1 MRVTGINDDICNEI
15 CLIICLKYHVRAYS
29 ETLTPQV
36 VIETHQKILD
46 QKQTAQPIQL
56 CINIYTVWNQSTA
69 DDIKTFYESH
79 GEGEI
84 LPLVE

>member
-29 ETLTPQV
+29 ETLKPQV

-56 CINIYTVWNQSTA
+56 CINIYTVENQSTA
-69 DDIKTFYESH
+69 DDIKHFMSH
-79 GEGEI
+79 TGKGKFCH
-84 LPLVE
+84 